1 MGFVKVMAVYK
12 QVIVVRADLG
22 MSCGKT
28 AAQVA
33 HGAVGAVLRVLEEG
47 RREWLGGFRA
57 WESSGQKKVVLVV
70 NSLDELLRLRDKADK
85 LGLPTFLVEDAGLT
99 ELPPGTVTV
108 LAIGPGPEDLINK
121 VTGSLRLLR

>member
-1 MGFVKVMAVYK
+1 MYK
-12 QVIVVRADLG
+12 QVIVVRTDLG

-33 HGAVGAVLRVLEEG
+33 HGAVGGAVLRVLEDG
-47 RREWLGGFRA
+47 KRDWLEWFRA
-57 WESSGQKKVVLVV
+57 WESSGQKKIVLIA
-70 NSLDELLRLRDKADK
+70 NSLDELLRLKERAEK

-99 ELPPGTVTV
+99 ELPPGTITV

>member
-1 MGFVKVMAVYK
+1 MLR
-12 QVIVVRADLG
+12 ILED
-22 MSCGKT
+22 GK
-28 AAQVA
+28 
-33 HGAVGAVLRVLEEG
+33 
-47 RREWLGGFRA
+47 REWIEWFRA

-70 NSLDELLRLRDKADK
+70 NSLDELLRLKEKAER

-99 ELPPGTVTV
+99 ELPPGTITV

>member
-1 MGFVKVMAVYK
+1 MYK

-33 HGAVGAVLRVLEEG
+33 HGAVGGAVLRVLEDG
-47 RREWLGGFRA
+47 KRDWLEWFRA

-70 NSLDELLRLRDKADK
+70 NSLDELLRLKEKAEK

-99 ELPPGTVTV
+99 ELPPGTITV

-121 VTGSLRLLR
+121 VTGSLKLLR

>member
-1 MGFVKVMAVYK
+1 MYK
-12 QVIVVRADLG
+12 QVIIVRSDLN

-33 HGAVGAVLRVLEEG
+33 HGAVGAVLMVLKEG
-47 RREWLGGFRA
+47 RKNWMEWFRA
-57 WESSGQKKVVLVV
+57 WESSGQKKVVL
-70 NSLDELLRLRDKADK
+70 SLSKLLKLKDKAER

-99 ELPPGTVTV
+99 ELPPGTITV

-121 VTGSLRLLR
+121 VSGSLRLLR

>member
-1 MGFVKVMAVYK
+1 MYK
-12 QVIVVRADLG
+12 QVIVVRTDLG

-28 AAQVA
+28 AAQAA
-33 HGAVGAVLRVLEEG
+33 HGAVGAVLRIIEDG
-47 RREWLGGFRA
+47 RRNWLEWFRA

-70 NSLDELLRLRDKADK
+70 NSMEELLRLREKAEK

-99 ELPPGTVTV
+99 ELPPGTITV

-121 VTGSLRLLR
+121 VTGSLKLLR

>member
-1 MGFVKVMAVYK
+1 MYK

-33 HGAVGAVLRVLEEG
+33 HGGAVGGAVLRVLEDG
-47 RREWLGGFRA
+47 KRDWLEWFRA
-57 WESSGQKKVVLVV
+57 WESSGQKKVVLIV
-70 NSLDELLRLRDKADK
+70 NSLDELLRLREKAEK

-99 ELPPGTVTV
+99 ELPPGTITV

-121 VTGSLRLLR
+121 VTGSLKLLR